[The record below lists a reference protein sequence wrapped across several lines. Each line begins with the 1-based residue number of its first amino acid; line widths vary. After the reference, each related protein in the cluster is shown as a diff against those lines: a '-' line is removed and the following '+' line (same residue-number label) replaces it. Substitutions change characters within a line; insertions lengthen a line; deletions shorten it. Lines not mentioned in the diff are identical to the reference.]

1 MTTIVCKDGVMCS
14 DSQASRGDF
23 IDNQEVTKIF
33 QVHGCL
39 IGISGSL
46 IGAMKFIDWFS
57 ETLEVTQAQED
68 YPHLMVTPPEE
79 LVNKDF
85 HCLVMYPDKTV
96 YEFFGSD
103 DVLKVDTEYTAVGS
117 GMFYALSALDAGVT
131 PEKAVEIAIKRDVF
145 SGGAVQTFKVE
156 LPKQLTEE
164 EVRELDKDQLVNLV
178 LTGDTE
184 GEIPLENAP
193 LYDGTVESVL
203 ESELIVFEVK
213 HGSGGFPLIIRKD
226 GTMAD
231 DEGDFSSFE
240 EIVCSLD
247 FGYIEAVAKALEIK
261 FAHNISLNKL
271 VKRCDEKVKEL
282 VAELNK

>member
-14 DSQASRGDF
+14 DSQATRGDF

-145 SGGAVQTFKVE
+145 SGGAVQSFKVE
-156 LPKQLTEE
+156 TPKQLTEE
-164 EVRELDKDQLVNLV
+164 DVRELDKDQLVNLV
-178 LTGDTE
+178 LTGDIE
-184 GEIPLENAP
+184 GGAPVDIEYAP
-193 LYDGTVESVL
+193 LPDEAVL
-203 ESELIVFEVK
+203 TVFEVK
-213 HGSGGFPLIIRKD
+213 HDSGDFPLSIRKD
-226 GTMAD
+226 GTMSD

-240 EIVCSLD
+240 EIEDSLD
-247 FGYIEAVAKALEIK
+247 FGYMEAVAKTLEIK

-271 VKRCDEKVKEL
+271 VKRCDKKVKEL